1 MYTYSYTTIDNL
13 QIRLLHSD
21 ELTHLF
27 VSSLSTC
34 PIGHEHIGTSHI
46 KGGKG
51 LLQVAFNGRQSELKD
66 CPSPGHG
73 ATILVLF

>member
-1 MYTYSYTTIDNL
+1 MDNL
-13 QIRLLHSD
+13 QIHVRLLHSD
-21 ELTHLF
+21 TLTHLF
-27 VSSLSTC
+27 ASSFSTC

-46 KGGKG
+46 AGGNG

-73 ATILVLF
+73 ATI